1 MFKFAV
7 KVGVAGGAVYYLAD
21 QGVWKDSNE
30 TTKLYEKINETL
42 KPYIQEAKSQIPIDI
57 PELPS
62 TNRVS
67 YLTKQYWN
75 QGVSATFL
83 YVGELPTHICNWTS
97 KGIDAAKSNEEIKRF
112 IDSFS
117 SPPPPAAP
125 APEAPKGEAKAN

>member
-7 KVGVAGGAVYYLAD
+7 KVGIAGGAVYYLAD
-21 QGVWKDSNE
+21 QGVWKDSKE

-42 KPYIQEAKSQIPIDI
+42 KPYMQEARAQIPIEI

-75 QGVSATFL
+75 QGVTATFRFL
-83 YVGELPTHICNWTS
+83 GDFPTYVSDWTS
-97 KGIDAAKSNEEIKRF
+97 KGINAAKSNEEIKKF

-117 SPPPPAAP
+117 SAPPPAAI
-125 APEAPKGEAKAN
+125 APQAPNEAAKPN